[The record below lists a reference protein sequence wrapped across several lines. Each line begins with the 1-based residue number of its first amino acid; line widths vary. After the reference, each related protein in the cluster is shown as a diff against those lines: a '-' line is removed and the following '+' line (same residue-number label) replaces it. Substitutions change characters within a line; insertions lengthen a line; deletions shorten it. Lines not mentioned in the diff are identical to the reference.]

1 MTGGLVLSV
10 GDEDVASA
18 VRVTAFL
25 PASVDTVPGSVRS
38 PWWMEVWGAG
48 RGDRGL
54 WLRDDKDFKYAA
66 RRGRCCLAGTLK
78 FIPRSRYVE

>member
-25 PASVDTVPGSVRS
+25 PASVDNRARVSVFTL
-38 PWWMEVWGAG
+38 VDGGLGAG
-48 RGDRGL
+48 RGGRGL
-54 WLRDDKDFKYAA
+54 WLRDDKDFKYAT

-78 FIPRSRYVE
+78 FMPRSRCVE

>member
-25 PASVDTVPGSVRS
+25 PASVDNRARVSAFTLVDGGL
-38 PWWMEVWGAG
+38 GAG
-48 RGDRGL
+48 RGGRGL